1 MARSVVEN
9 MHVVH
14 ACTQSECGAMQ
25 ASIAGTVTVTA
36 LERLVPRPSDVMSGR
51 LSRPQLHA
59 AAAAARAIAAA
70 SADPAVADEFATL
83 HDGGNIAAALALPP
97 FEDATR
103 AHMRAARVLCMC
115 CVHADMRQ
123 ALRNHGGLEAL
134 CVSVNIAGIGDAQGI
149 REVAVDAVQ
158 TLAIVARGDPDS
170 MDAATSGPP
179 TPWCSS
185 PAPLCR
191 CPARGRSLVAAR
203 KLPLVYCSGGF

>member
-1 MARSVVEN
+1 

-14 ACTQSECGAMQ
+14 ACVCCRNSECRVLQ
-25 ASIAGTVTVTA
+25 ASIAGTMTVTA

-70 SADPAVADEFATL
+70 SADPGVADEFATL
-83 HDGGNIAAALALPP
+83 HGGGNIAAALALPP
-97 FEDATR
+97 FEAATR
-103 AHMRAARVLCMC
+103 AHMRAARVLCTC
-115 CVHADMRQ
+115 CVRADMRL

-158 TLAIVARGDPDS
+158 TLAVVARGDPES
-170 MDAATSGPP
+170 MDAATSGPS
-179 TPWCSS
+179 TTWFFV
-185 PAPLCR
+185 
-191 CPARGRSLVAAR
+191 RGT
-203 KLPLVYCSGGF
+203 